1 MDKSHVKL
9 QPGSPAE
16 LDELAASTIRFL
28 AIDAVEQ
35 ANSGHPG
42 APMGMAAMAWTL
54 WSRHLHF
61 NPRDPQWFNRDRL
74 ILSNGHASML
84 LYALLHLSGYQLS
97 LDDLRNFRQWGSP
110 TAGHP
115 EYGECPGVEVTT
127 GPLGQGIANAVGF
140 AIAERWLAAQFNRP
154 QHSLIDHYTYVFCGD
169 GDLMEGI
176 SSEASSFAGHQALG
190 KLICLYDS
198 NQISIEG
205 STSLAFTEKVRK
217 RYKAYGWQVLRVKDG
232 NDMQAVDE
240 AILEAKADTARPS
253 LIEVCTHIGFGSPRQ
268 DSASSHGSPLGAEA
282 VAATRDFFGWPAEK
296 FHVPAPVAELRK
308 GFVERG
314 AGWQRQWDD
323 ALENY
328 AQLFPA
334 EAARLQLHMDGN
346 LPEDWDSGLDTMF
359 AADDGSASRA
369 SSGKVLNVLGERL
382 GNLVGG
388 SADLEPSN
396 KSWQSH
402 SVMQE
407 GEHPEGNNIRF
418 GVREHAMAAIV
429 NGMTLHGGVRG
440 YGATF
445 LQFADYMRP
454 AMRLAALMGIPSIY
468 VFTHDS
474 IGLGEDGP
482 THQPIEHLMS
492 LRLMP
497 NMLTLRP
504 ADSHETAVAWQLAIE
519 SRSWPVSLILTRQ
532 NLPALR
538 PDAVELAEGVRRG
551 AYVVSECKGNPE
563 IILIGTGS
571 EVLLAMQAAAELS
584 RDGHRV
590 RVVSMPSWELF
601 QGQKQSYRNSILP
614 PECRRRVAVEAG
626 IRMGWERYVGLE
638 GRIIGMD
645 GFGSSAPADVLY
657 EKFGITADAVL
668 QAARELLAN

>member
-1 MDKSHVKL
+1 MDYRKVNL
-9 QPGSPAE
+9 QPGSPE
-16 LDELAASTIRFL
+16 DLDDLAINTIRFL
-28 AIDAVEQ
+28 SIDAVEQ

-54 WSRHLHF
+54 WSRHLRF

-84 LYALLHLSGYQLS
+84 LYSLLHLSGFQLS

-140 AIAERWLAAQFNRP
+140 AMAERWLAAQFNKP
-154 QHSLIDHYTYVFCGD
+154 QHELIDHFTYVFCGD

-176 SSEASSFAGHQALG
+176 SSEACSFAGHQGLG

-205 STSLAFTEKVRK
+205 STALAFTEKVRR
-217 RYKAYGWQVLRVKDG
+217 RYRAYGWQVLRVKRG
-232 NDMQAVDE
+232 NDMQALDK
-240 AILEAKADTARPS
+240 AIRKARADIDRPS
-253 LIEVCTHIGFGSPRQ
+253 LIEVCTHIGYGSPKQ
-268 DSASSHGSPLGAEA
+268 DSAASHGSPLGTEA
-282 VAATRDFFGWPAEK
+282 VAATRGALGWPAEK
-296 FHVPAPVAELRK
+296 FHVPAPVAELRS
-308 GFVERG
+308 GYLERG
-314 AGWQRQWDD
+314 TDWQRQWDD
-323 ALENY
+323 ALESY
-328 AQLFPA
+328 AQLHPA
-334 EAARLQLHMDGN
+334 DHARLQLYMDGD
-346 LPEDWDSGLDTMF
+346 LPEDWNTGLDSLF
-359 AADDGSASRA
+359 SADDGSASRS
-369 SSGKVLNVLGERL
+369 SSGKLLGLLGERL

-396 KSWQSH
+396 KSWQQH
-402 SVMQE
+402 SEMQDAD
-407 GEHPEGNNIRF
+407 HPAGNNIRF

-429 NGMTLHGGVRG
+429 NGLTLHGGVRG

-454 AMRLAALMGIPSIY
+454 AMRLAALMGIPSIF

-482 THQPIEHLMS
+482 THQPVEHLMS

-497 NMLTLRP
+497 NMLVLRP
-504 ADSHETAVAWQLAIE
+504 ADSHETAIAWQLAIE
-519 SRSWPVSLILTRQ
+519 SRESPVSLILTRQ

-538 PDAVELAEGVRRG
+538 PDNPGLATGLRKG
-551 AYVVSECKGNPE
+551 AYTVQECDGGPE
-563 IILIGTGS
+563 LLLIGTGS
-571 EVLLAMQAAAELS
+571 EVLLAQQAAARLS
-584 RDGHRV
+584 AEGHRV

-601 QGQKQSYRNSILP
+601 EKQSQAYRDSVLP
-614 PECRRRVAVEAG
+614 PACHRRVAVEAG
-626 IRMGWERYVGLE
+626 IRMGWERYVGDR
-638 GRIIGMD
+638 GRVIGMD
-645 GFGSSAPADVLY
+645 GFGASAPAEVLY
-657 EKFGITADAVL
+657 EKFGITAEAVYS
-668 QAARELLAN
+668 AARTLLEG